1 MSDLAGKKDSP
12 FGWKCAGVYYLG
24 LATGVIGVSKCADSV
39 GWMILMIFTTLI
51 CVMSFGLHLCK
62 STSSKNTCL
71 YFLNK
76 YGWIPVCIISIAYM
90 MKYQGFYNNPFFIL
104 LVSFVGVLAPIW
116 WLRRGDTFTIKIY
129 SIYILILIVS
139 WTVLHFVHVYINE
152 TIIARCYYAL
162 MMIAFIWML
171 LISPKVFAKY
181 DGNNVGP
188 FLLFWFGVIVLDLIL
203 FQILPCFSDKI
214 PLFTEMEWLK

>member
-1 MSDLAGKKDSP
+1 
-12 FGWKCAGVYYLG
+12 
-24 LATGVIGVSKCADSV
+24 
-39 GWMILMIFTTLI
+39 
-51 CVMSFGLHLCK
+51 
-62 STSSKNTCL
+62 
-71 YFLNK
+71 
-76 YGWIPVCIISIAYM
+76 M

-181 DGNNVGP
+181 DSNNVGP